1 MAINDA
7 IAAGVDVNSRRNGKS
22 ALLRTIASD
31 GKKVNL
37 ESARHGL
44 NLCDLIYSRKRVYL
58 KPV

>member
-37 ESARHGL
+37 ESARNGS
-44 NLCDLIYSRKRVYL
+44 NKSSIDLLALRIRL
-58 KPV
+58 I